1 MIATTTRRNPLLAA
15 SNQSERGSPEW
26 PDMKDSL
33 ETIVAA
39 CQRADHSAQREL
51 YERCNVRVYRLAV
64 RMVGVQEASDLTQ
77 QIFLRLFHTIHQF
90 SGRSGFETWRYRLAV
105 NECLQFLRHAK
116 RHRHASLE
124 YDPATR
130 AAEVGRELRARELLE
145 LALERLE
152 PDLRAVYLLRE
163 IEGLGYEELAIAL
176 EISAGTVASRL
187 NRARFKLKEHLLEL
201 GWEI

>member
-1 MIATTTRRNPLLAA
+1 
-15 SNQSERGSPEW
+15 
-26 PDMKDSL
+26 
-33 ETIVAA
+33 V
-39 CQRADHSAQREL
+39 
-51 YERCNVRVYRLAV
+51 
-64 RMVGVQEASDLTQ
+64 
-77 QIFLRLFHTIHQF
+77 
-90 SGRSGFETWRYRLAV
+90 
-105 NECLQFLRHAK
+105 
-116 RHRHASLE
+116 
-124 YDPATR
+124 
-130 AAEVGRELRARELLE
+130 EVGRELRARELLE